1 MNIGL
6 IGRTGNIGQCL
17 ADEAQRR
24 GHHITAIVRDAARI
38 PQTPEANTT
47 WRVADVLDAD
57 GLARV
62 LGGVDVLVSA
72 FQPGNASRDFDDTV
86 RRSIEHPE
94 VYAVAARAMLQAIA
108 AVRPSLRL
116 IIVGGAGS
124 LESRPGV
131 TLVDTPDELR
141 AGLRSLGLPEAY
153 AVAVAGHRDAL
164 DVLRRSNRNW
174 TYFSPAEQIGPGERT
189 GRFRVGGDQPVRA
202 QDGTSRISYAD
213 AAIAL
218 IDEIELPRFVQRRF
232 TIGY

>member
-17 ADEAQRR
+17 ATEAQRR
-24 GHHITAIVRDAARI
+24 GHHLTSIVRDAARI
-38 PQTPEANTT
+38 SQTPEADTT

-62 LGGVDVLVSA
+62 LGGIDVLVSA

-94 VYAVAARAMLQAIA
+94 VYAAAARAMLQAIA

-116 IIVGGAGS
+116 IVIGGAGS

-131 TLVDTPDELR
+131 TLAGFASAEISRCARRTAR
-141 AGLRSLGLPEAY
+141 AGSPTRM
-153 AVAVAGHRDAL
+153 
-164 DVLRRSNRNW
+164 RRSR
-174 TYFSPAEQIGPGERT
+174 
-189 GRFRVGGDQPVRA
+189 
-202 QDGTSRISYAD
+202 
-213 AAIAL
+213 
-218 IDEIELPRFVQRRF
+218 
-232 TIGY
+232 